1 MDFLRFAEL
10 DAIVVRT
17 KGFLPTA
24 ENCNRVY
31 YTVLDMKQR
40 LPANRSTLFPRMK
53 LFNNSTLVSEN
64 LLSRHGKCCSHFN
77 QCKS

>member
-31 YTVLDMKQR
+31 YSVGYET
-40 LPANRSTLFPRMK
+40 ATTS
-53 LFNNSTLVSEN
+53 
-64 LLSRHGKCCSHFN
+64 
-77 QCKS
+77 KSFHSVPTNETI